1 MNRTTI
7 TTRAMQSAT
16 NTSRDSY
23 KRALLI
29 AAAVL
34 TVIVPVIAQMGGD
47 IGGRTAGEN
56 SSCEAGD
63 CRKSAETA
71 PVSMDGN
78 NPAYAQR

>member
-7 TTRAMQSAT
+7 TTHAMQSAT

-34 TVIVPVIAQMGGD
+34 TVIVPVIAQMGG
-47 IGGRTAGEN
+47 TWGEN
-56 SSCEAGD
+56 
-63 CRKSAETA
+63 CRRK
-71 PVSMDGN
+71 
-78 NPAYAQR
+78 